1 MFKARKK
8 NLKRK
13 ENLRKKLLGD
23 DNDALVNHDNDDD
36 DNDDDGNKKDE
47 RNANEEENDDDSNT
61 AAAIARIKKKRKL
74 LTELQYK
81 RGTNAISLLTKVD
94 DGNKIRGDDDD
105 TTAAAG
111 GGGAGGG
118 GNATNASS
126 SQEGIM
132 EQKHKQALEEYV
144 ESKLS
149 TLVGGDDTKKKEA
162 TINDIAQK
170 SGGTFTKEELYKQLA
185 QMSEMMAGRT
195 SAGDQNDP
203 KNKNKNNN
211 TNNNNTADGD
221 VGTGGAMLVAGTGL
235 AEVILPIHER
245 LKSVQATQEAASA
258 GPVRNRDYFG
268 MPATASAAVLPQGT
282 ARFQVTAADKHR
294 HFASNPTTGSRGGGQ
309 HQQQQHQQETS
320 NTATTTTEDSPED
333 QGRQGFDALRGKV
346 PTGSTDT
353 GTNRNNNAGGA
364 KAHNNHSGPN
374 KHTRASDDKVYGKFI
389 KHQRENQR
397 RGR

>member
-1 MFKARKK
+1 
-8 NLKRK
+8 
-13 ENLRKKLLGD
+13 
-23 DNDALVNHDNDDD
+23 
-36 DNDDDGNKKDE
+36 
-47 RNANEEENDDDSNT
+47 
-61 AAAIARIKKKRKL
+61 
-74 LTELQYK
+74 
-81 RGTNAISLLTKVD
+81 
-94 DGNKIRGDDDD
+94 
-105 TTAAAG
+105 
-111 GGGAGGG
+111 
-118 GNATNASS
+118 
-126 SQEGIM
+126 
-132 EQKHKQALEEYV
+132 
-144 ESKLS
+144 
-149 TLVGGDDTKKKEA
+149 
-162 TINDIAQK
+162 
-170 SGGTFTKEELYKQLA
+170 
-185 QMSEMMAGRT
+185 
-195 SAGDQNDP
+195 
-203 KNKNKNNN
+203 
-211 TNNNNTADGD
+211 
-221 VGTGGAMLVAGTGL
+221 MLVAGTGL